1 MRCPYCVSDIPEE
14 SLVCAVCRRDL
25 YLFRPLLNKISGIEK
40 QLRDSPDVKQLQGRL
55 ATLEQQH
62 LQERV
67 AVLEQEQLQDRV
79 TALESV
85 QQENSV
91 PSIPVTPAVP
101 ILATDPEAEPP
112 APVSPARKLIM
123 SFLLLWVLPVVL
135 LMLAH
140 LLIVVMYDLQ
150 LLVLRLVSLLLPLPF
165 GAAWAVRGASQ
176 GRTQPWL
183 AAACAAFIAI
193 TAVLAMS
200 WTTSRVDGVPVLPAN
215 LREWREFIEYAA
227 SIALSFTTGI
237 LIAGLIRRAA
247 GRSVDV
253 APLAARAALLM
264 SRGQGAAKTVQAL
277 ANRLTALAG
286 TLTAA
291 ATSVAAAYTG
301 LRAVMGGG

>member
-1 MRCPYCVSDIPEE
+1 MRCPYCVSDIQEQ

-25 YLFRPLLNKISGIEK
+25 YLFRPLLIKIAGLEE
-40 QLRDSPDVKQLQGRL
+40 QLRELPDVKQLQDRV
-55 ATLEQQH
+55 ATLEQQ
-62 LQERV
+62 
-67 AVLEQEQLQDRV
+67 QLQDRDA
-79 TALESV
+79 ALEQPQRES
-85 QQENSV
+85 SAS
-91 PSIPVTPAVP
+91 SIPVATAVP
-101 ILATDPEAEPP
+101 MVATDPEPEPP
-112 APVSPARKLIM
+112 VRASPAPKPIM
-123 SFLLLWVLPVVL
+123 SFLLIWVLPVML
-135 LMLAH
+135 LMVAH
-140 LLIVVMYDLQ
+140 VLIVVVYDLQ
-150 LLVLRLVSLLLPLPF
+150 LLVLRVVSLLLPLPF
-165 GAAWAVRGASQ
+165 GAAWAVRAASQ

-237 LIAGLIRRAA
+237 LIVGLIRRAA

-253 APLAARAALLM
+253 APLAARAVLLI
-264 SRGQGAAKTVQAL
+264 SRGQGAAETVQAA

-301 LRAVMGGG
+301 LRAVVGGG